1 MDSNYFKLFND
12 ALRVGLGLPV
22 VVLALLAMVVM
33 PLPPFVLDVLFSFN
47 ISLSLVVIL
56 AVVYILRPL
65 DLAVFPTVLLAAT
78 LLRLGLN
85 VASTRV
91 VLLNGHTGTDAAG
104 AVIEA
109 FGEFVIGGN
118 YAVGIVIFAILI
130 IINFVV
136 VTKGAGRVSEVSARF
151 VLDALPGKQMAID
164 ADLNAGV
171 ISQEEASERR
181 TEIRTEA
188 DFYGSMDGA
197 SKFVRGD
204 AVAGLLILAI
214 NLVGGMLIGMVQ
226 QDMSM
231 EDAAAT
237 YVLLTIGDGLV
248 AQIPSLLLATAVAII
263 VTRMSRAEDMGSQ
276 VLSQLFGD
284 QRILK
289 VVGGI
294 LLAIGLVP
302 GMPNL
307 AFLIMGAVCAAASW
321 FLGQRRAQPVVPEES
336 VAVAEEPVS
345 TELSW
350 DDVAEAD
357 AIALDVGYRLIPLV
371 DQNEEAELMRRI
383 KGVRKQLSEDLGFL
397 ISPVRIR
404 DDLDLTPNSY
414 RISVMGVPVG
424 IGEVLIDRDL
434 AIDPGNVISP
444 ADGVPTKDPA
454 YGLDAVWID
463 PANRET
469 AQTSGYTVV
478 DVPTVVATHL
488 SKILNEHAHELLGHQ
503 EAQELLDRLART
515 APKLVEE
522 LVPKALPLSVV
533 VRVLQELL
541 REQVPVTNMRM
552 ICQTLAEHART
563 TQDPLELVAQVRVAL
578 SRSIVQRISP
588 QAVELPIFTLD
599 PKLEQILQE
608 AVRVDASGTTLE
620 PNLAQSMQE
629 RFIETTQRQ
638 ELSGEPAVLL
648 VPPPLRH
655 WLARFA
661 RAASPAMKVLS
672 FNEIPERTKLKLID
686 AVGI

>member
-1 MDSNYFKLFND
+1 MDGSVFRLFND
-12 ALRVGLGLPV
+12 ALRVSLGLPV
-22 VVLALLAMVVM
+22 VVLALLAMVVV
-33 PLPPFVLDVLFSFN
+33 PLPPFILDVLFSFN

-171 ISQEEASERR
+171 ISQEEAIERR
-181 TEIRTEA
+181 NEIRSEA

-204 AVAGLLILAI
+204 AIAGLLILAI
-214 NLVGGMLIGMVQ
+214 NLIGGMLIGMMQ
-226 QDMSM
+226 QGMSIQ
-231 EDAAAT
+231 DAAST

-263 VTRMSRAEDMGSQ
+263 VTRMSRAEDMGTQ

-284 QRILK
+284 PRILK

-294 LLAIGLVP
+294 LFAIGLIP

-307 AFLIMGAVCAAASW
+307 AFLIMGAVCAAAAW
-321 FLGQRRAQPVVPEES
+321 LLAQRRAQPVQ
-336 VAVAEEPVS
+336 AEEEVVPVEEPAT

-371 DQNEEAELMRRI
+371 DQNNEAELMRRI

-404 DDLDLTPNSY
+404 DDLDLAPNGY

-424 IGEVLIDRDL
+424 TGEVLMDRDL
-434 AIDPGNVISP
+434 AIDPGNVLAP

-463 PANRET
+463 PANRE
-469 AQTSGYTVV
+469 AVQASGYTVV

-503 EAQELLDRLART
+503 ETQELLDRLART

-541 REQVPVTNMRM
+541 REQVAISNMRT
-552 ICQTLAEHART
+552 ICQTLAEQARS
-563 TQDPLELVAQVRVAL
+563 TQDPLELVAHVRVAL
-578 SRSIVQRISP
+578 SRLIVQRINP
-588 QAVELPIFTLD
+588 QSSELPIFTLD

-608 AVRVDASGTTLE
+608 AVKVDATGSALE
-620 PNLAQSMQE
+620 PNLAQSMQAK
-629 RFIETTQRQ
+629 FVETTQRQ
-638 ELSGEPAVLL
+638 ELAGEPAVLL
-648 VPPPLRH
+648 VPPALRH
-655 WLARFA
+655 WLSRFA
-661 RAASPAMKVLS
+661 RAASPALKVLS

>member
-1 MDSNYFKLFND
+1 MDQGLRKNIND
-12 ALRVGLGLPV
+12 ALRVGLGLPI
-22 VVLALLAMVVM
+22 VVLALLAMVVV
-33 PLPPFVLDVLFSFN
+33 PLPPFLLDVLFSFN

-91 VLLNGHTGTDAAG
+91 VLLYGHTGTDAAG

-171 ISQEEASERR
+171 ISQAEAIERR
-181 TEIRTEA
+181 NEIRSEA

-204 AVAGLLILAI
+204 AIAGLLILAI
-214 NLVGGMLIGMVQ
+214 NLIGGMLIGMMQ
-226 QDMSM
+226 QGMSIA
-231 EDAAAT
+231 DAAQT

-263 VTRMSRAEDMGSQ
+263 VTRMSRAEDMGTQ

-284 QRILK
+284 TRVLK

-294 LLAIGLVP
+294 LIAIGLIP

-307 AFLIMGAVCAAASW
+307 AFLIMGAVCAAAAW
-321 FLGQRRAQPVVPEES
+321 FLAQRSEAQRQAETP
-336 VAVAEEPVS
+336 EEPVEAPVR

-350 DDVAEAD
+350 EDVAEAD

-371 DQNEEAELMRRI
+371 DQSDEAELMRRI
-383 KGVRKQLSEDLGFL
+383 KAVRKQQSEELGFL

-404 DDLDLTPNSY
+404 DDLDLSPNGY

-424 IGEVLIDRDL
+424 GGEVLIDRDL
-434 AIDPGNVISP
+434 AIDPGNVLLK
-444 ADGVPTKDPA
+444 ADGIETTDPA

-463 PANRET
+463 PAHRES
-469 AQTSGYTVV
+469 AQSSGYTVV

-488 SKILNEHAHELLGHQ
+488 SKVLNEHAHELLGHQ
-503 EAQELLDRLART
+503 ETQELLDRLARS

-541 REQVPVTNMRM
+541 REQVPVSNMRM

-563 TQDPLELVAQVRVAL
+563 TQDPLELVSQVRVAL
-578 SRSIVQRISP
+578 ARSIVQRINP
-588 QAVELPIFTLD
+588 HGGELPVFTLD
-599 PKLEQILQE
+599 PKLEQLLQE
-608 AVRVDASGTTLE
+608 AVKVDATGSALE

-629 RFIETTQRQ
+629 KFVETTQRQ

-648 VPPPLRH
+648 VPPLLRH

-661 RAASPAMKVLS
+661 RAAAPAMRVLS
-672 FNEIPERTKLKLID
+672 FTEIPERTKLRLID

>member
-1 MDSNYFKLFND
+1 MNSSYFKLFND
-12 ALRVGLGLPV
+12 ALRVSLGLPV
-22 VVLALLAMVVM
+22 VVLALLAMVVV

-56 AVVYILRPL
+56 AVVYIMRPL

-118 YAVGIVIFAILI
+118 YAVGFVIFAILI

-151 VLDALPGKQMAID
+151 VLDSLPGKQMAID

-171 ISQEEASERR
+171 ISQQDAIDRR
-181 TEIRTEA
+181 NEIRSEA

-214 NLVGGMLIGMVQ
+214 NLVGGMLIGMIQ
-226 QDMSM
+226 QDMSI

-263 VTRMSRAEDMGSQ
+263 VTRMSRAEDMGTQ
-276 VLSQLFGD
+276 MLSQLFGD
-284 QRILK
+284 TRVLK

-294 LLAIGLVP
+294 LFAIGLVP
-302 GMPNL
+302 GMPNV
-307 AFLIMGAVCAAASW
+307 AFLIMGAVCAAAAW
-321 FLGQRRAQPVVPEES
+321 FLGAAANTGTDSPKNAVPVI
-336 VAVAEEPVS
+336 EEPAT

-357 AIALDVGYRLIPLV
+357 AISLDVGYRLIPLV
-371 DQNEEAELMRRI
+371 DQNDEAELMRRI
-383 KGVRKQLSEDLGFL
+383 KAVRRQLSEELGFL

-404 DDLDLTPNSY
+404 DDLELPPNGY
-414 RISVMGVPVG
+414 RISVMGVPIG
-424 IGEVLIDRDL
+424 KGEVLIDRDL

-444 ADGVPTKDPA
+444 AEGVATKDPA

-463 PANRET
+463 PASRET
-469 AQTSGYTVV
+469 AQASGYTVV

-503 EAQELLDRLART
+503 ETQELLDRLSRM

-552 ICQTLAEHART
+552 ICQTLAEQART
-563 TQDPLELVAQVRVAL
+563 TQDPLELVTHVRVAL
-578 SRSIVQRISP
+578 ARSIVQRINP
-588 QAVELPIFTLD
+588 QAAELPVFTLD

-608 AVRVDASGTTLE
+608 AVKVDATGTALE
-620 PNLAQSMQE
+620 PNLAQSMQQK
-629 RFIETTQRQ
+629 FVETSQRQ
-638 ELSGEPAVLL
+638 ELAGEPAVLI
-648 VPPPLRH
+648 VPPVLRH
-655 WLARFA
+655 WLATVRA
-661 RAASPAMKVLS
+661 RSVTGY
-672 FNEIPERTKLKLID
+672 EG
-686 AVGI
+686 AVFQRNTGKNQIEAN

>member
-1 MDSNYFKLFND
+1 MDSSYFKLFND
-12 ALRVGLGLPV
+12 ALRVSLGLPI
-22 VVLALLAMVVM
+22 VVLALLAMVVV
-33 PLPPFVLDVLFSFN
+33 PLPPFVLDILFSFN

-171 ISQEEASERR
+171 ISQQEAIDRR
-181 TEIRTEA
+181 TEIRSEA

-204 AVAGLLILAI
+204 AIAGLLILAI
-214 NLVGGMLIGMVQ
+214 NLIGGMLIGMMQ
-226 QDMSM
+226 QGMSIA
-231 EDAAAT
+231 DAAET

-263 VTRMSRAEDMGSQ
+263 VTRMSRAEDMGTQ
-276 VLSQLFGD
+276 MLSQLFGD
-284 QRILK
+284 TRVLK

-294 LLAIGLVP
+294 LVAIGLIP

-321 FLGQRRAQPVVPEES
+321 FLGQRDAKSSAIQEE
-336 VAVAEEPVS
+336 VEPAEEPLRK
-345 TELSW
+345 ELSW
-350 DDVAEAD
+350 DDVTEAD

-371 DQNEEAELMRRI
+371 DQNDEAELMRRI
-383 KGVRKQLSEDLGFL
+383 KAVRKQQSEELGFL

-404 DDLDLTPNSY
+404 DDLDLSPNGY

-424 IGEVLIDRDL
+424 KGEVLIDRDL
-434 AIDPGNVISP
+434 AIDPGNVIMK
-444 ADGVPTKDPA
+444 AEGVATTDPA

-463 PANRET
+463 PASRES
-469 AQTSGYTVV
+469 AQASGYTVV

-488 SKILNEHAHELLGHQ
+488 SKILTEHAHELLGHQ
-503 EAQELLDRLART
+503 ETQELLDRLARS

-541 REQVPVTNMRM
+541 REQVPVSNMRM
-552 ICQTLAEHART
+552 ICQTLAEHARN
-563 TQDPLELVAQVRVAL
+563 TQDPLELVSHVRVAL
-578 SRSIVQRISP
+578 ARSIVQRINP
-588 QAVELPIFTLD
+588 NGGELPVFTLD

-608 AVRVDASGTTLE
+608 AVKVDSSGTALE
-620 PNLAQSMQE
+620 PNLAQTMQQK
-629 RFIETTQRQ
+629 FIETTQRQ
-638 ELSGEPAVLL
+638 ELSGDPAVLL
-648 VPPPLRH
+648 VPPGLRH

-661 RAASPAMKVLS
+661 RAASPALRVLS
-672 FNEIPERTKLKLID
+672 FNEVPERTKLRLID
-686 AVGI
+686 AVGV

>member
-1 MDSNYFKLFND
+1 METQYFRLFND
-12 ALRVGLGLPV
+12 ALRVGMGLPV
-22 VVLALLAMVVM
+22 VVLALLAMVVV
-33 PLPPFVLDVLFSFN
+33 PLPPFLLDVLFSFN

-56 AVVYILRPL
+56 AVVYVLRPL

-109 FGEFVIGGN
+109 FGQFVIGGN

-164 ADLNAGV
+164 ADLNAGI
-171 ISQEEASERR
+171 ISQQEAIDRR
-181 TEIRTEA
+181 NEIRNEA

-214 NLVGGMLIGMVQ
+214 NLLGGMLIGMMQ
-226 QDMSM
+226 QGMSI
-231 EDAAAT
+231 EDAAST

-263 VTRMSRAEDMGSQ
+263 VTRVSRAEDMGSQ
-276 VLSQLFGD
+276 VLSQLFAD
-284 QRILK
+284 TRVLK

-294 LLAIGLVP
+294 LLVIGLVP

-307 AFLIMGAVCAAASW
+307 AFLIMGAVCAGAAW
-321 FLGQRRAQPVVPEES
+321 LLAQRKTAQT
-336 VAVAEEPVS
+336 AAAEEAVEVS
-345 TELSW
+345 EPAPAELSW
-350 DDVAEAD
+350 DDVHEAD
-357 AIALDVGYRLIPLV
+357 AIGLDVGYRLIPLV
-371 DQNEEAELMRRI
+371 DRNEQAELMRRI
-383 KGVRKQLSEDLGFL
+383 KAVRKQLSEELGFL

-404 DDLDLTPNSY
+404 DDLDLSPNGY

-424 IGEVLIDRDL
+424 KGEVLIDRDL
-434 AIDPGNVISP
+434 AIDPGNVITP
-444 ADGVPTKDPA
+444 VDGVATQDPA
-454 YGLDAVWID
+454 YGLDAVWIE
-463 PANRET
+463 PAKREA
-469 AQTSGYTVV
+469 AQSSGYTVV

-488 SKILNEHAHELLGHQ
+488 SKILHEHAHELLGHQ
-503 EAQELLDRLART
+503 ETQELLDRLART

-541 REQVPVTNMRM
+541 REQVPVTNMRT
-552 ICQTLAEHART
+552 ICQTLAERARSS
-563 TQDPLELVAQVRVAL
+563 QDPMELVTHVRVAL
-578 SRSIVQRISP
+578 ARSIVQRINPSD
-588 QAVELPIFTLD
+588 QELPVFTLD
-599 PKLEQILQE
+599 PKLEQVLQE
-608 AVRVDASGTTLE
+608 AVKVDETGSTLE
-620 PNLAQSMQE
+620 PNLAQSMQA

-638 ELSGEPAVLL
+638 ELAGEPAVLL
-648 VPPPLRH
+648 VSPQLRH
-655 WLARFA
+655 WLSRFA
-661 RAASPAMKVLS
+661 RAAAPAMRVLS
-672 FNEIPERTKLKLID
+672 FNEIPERTKLRLID
-686 AVGI
+686 AVGL

>member
-1 MDSNYFKLFND
+1 METQYFRLFND
-12 ALRVGLGLPV
+12 ALRVGMGLPV
-22 VVLALLAMVVM
+22 VVLALLAMVVV
-33 PLPPFVLDVLFSFN
+33 PLPPFLLDVLFSFN

-56 AVVYILRPL
+56 AVVYVLRPL

-109 FGEFVIGGN
+109 FGQFVIGGN

-164 ADLNAGV
+164 ADLNAGI
-171 ISQEEASERR
+171 ISHQEAIDRR
-181 TEIRTEA
+181 NEIRNEA

-214 NLVGGMLIGMVQ
+214 NLLGGMLIGMMQ
-226 QDMSM
+226 QGMSI
-231 EDAAAT
+231 EDAAST

-263 VTRMSRAEDMGSQ
+263 VTRVSRAEDMGSQ
-276 VLSQLFGD
+276 VLSQLFAD
-284 QRILK
+284 TRVLK

-294 LLAIGLVP
+294 LLVIGLVP

-307 AFLIMGAVCAAASW
+307 AFLIMGAVCAGAAW
-321 FLGQRRAQPVVPEES
+321 LLAQRKTAQT
-336 VAVAEEPVS
+336 AAAEEAVEVS
-345 TELSW
+345 EPAPAELSW
-350 DDVAEAD
+350 DDVHEAD
-357 AIALDVGYRLIPLV
+357 AIGLDVGYRLIPLV
-371 DQNEEAELMRRI
+371 DRNEQAELMRRI
-383 KGVRKQLSEDLGFL
+383 KAVRKQLSEELGFL

-404 DDLDLTPNSY
+404 DDLDLSPNGY

-424 IGEVLIDRDL
+424 KGEVLIDRDL
-434 AIDPGNVISP
+434 AIDPGNVITP
-444 ADGVPTKDPA
+444 VDGVATQDPA
-454 YGLDAVWID
+454 YGLDAVWIE
-463 PANRET
+463 PAKREA
-469 AQTSGYTVV
+469 AQSSGYTVV

-488 SKILNEHAHELLGHQ
+488 SKILHEHAHELLGHQ
-503 EAQELLDRLART
+503 ETQELLDRLART

-541 REQVPVTNMRM
+541 REQVPVTNMRT
-552 ICQTLAEHART
+552 ICQTLAERARSS
-563 TQDPLELVAQVRVAL
+563 QDPMELVTHVRVAL
-578 SRSIVQRISP
+578 ARSIVQRINPSD
-588 QAVELPIFTLD
+588 QELPVFTLD
-599 PKLEQILQE
+599 PKLEQVLQE
-608 AVRVDASGTTLE
+608 AVKVDETGSTLE
-620 PNLAQSMQE
+620 PNLAQSMQA

-638 ELSGEPAVLL
+638 ELAGEPAVLL
-648 VPPPLRH
+648 VSPQLRH
-655 WLARFA
+655 WLSRFA
-661 RAASPAMKVLS
+661 RAAAPAMRVLS
-672 FNEIPERTKLKLID
+672 FNEIPERTKLRLID
-686 AVGI
+686 AVGL